1 MFNITVVKMEV
12 KNKRKVKEKLIA
24 FRLAEAELKQ
34 LKDYASKT
42 KLNVSQFIRL
52 MTIGQA

>member
-1 MFNITVVKMEV
+1 MEA

-24 FRLAEAELKQ
+24 FRLAETELRQ
-34 LKDYASKT
+34 LKEYASKT
-42 KLNVSQFIRL
+42 KLNVSQYCRL